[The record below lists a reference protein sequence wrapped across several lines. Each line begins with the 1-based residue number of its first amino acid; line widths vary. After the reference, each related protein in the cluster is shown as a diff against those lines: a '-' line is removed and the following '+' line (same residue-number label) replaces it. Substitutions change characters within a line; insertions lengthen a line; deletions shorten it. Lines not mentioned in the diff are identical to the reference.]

1 MAGTTAEPAGT
12 PLSAPEPEC
21 IHAGWRAA
29 DHLSIGQI
37 YLLGNP

>member
-1 MAGTTAEPAGT
+1 MAGT